1 MMAHLMAEGVRTR
14 VTVIPP
20 VSTGPHCIMKPCD
33 VTLHIHAW
41 AASADN
47 VPLIVQ
53 VGMLRPEKGHEFMLR
68 VLYQLKMEGKSFRWL
83 VVGAG
88 REEYEAR
95 LRQQTEHLGM
105 SGDVLMAGALFPALP
120 VYRIASVVVMPSE
133 NEAFVWYW
141 LKRQSLACPLSPVRR
156 AGSLMSFRR
165 M

>member
-1 MMAHLMAEGVRTR
+1 MMAHLMAEGVRTP

-20 VSTGPHCIMKPCD
+20 GFDWPALHNEAMRPLP
-33 VTLHIHAW
+33 LHIHAW

-95 LRQQTEHLGM
+95 LRQRDRTPGNERRCVNGRCP
-105 SGDVLMAGALFPALP
+105 FPSVTGLP
-120 VYRIASVVVMPSE
+120 DCQCGGH
-133 NEAFVWYW
+133 AFG
-141 LKRQSLACPLSPVRR
+141 K
-156 AGSLMSFRR
+156 
-165 M
+165 

>member
-1 MMAHLMAEGVRTR
+1 AMMAHLMAEGVRTP

-20 VSTGPHCIMKPCD
+20 GFDWPALHNEAMRPLP
-33 VTLHIHAW
+33 LHIHAW

-105 SGDVLMAGALFPALP
+105 SGDVLMAGA
-120 VYRIASVVVMPSE
+120 
-133 NEAFVWYW
+133 
-141 LKRQSLACPLSPVRR
+141 
-156 AGSLMSFRR
+156 
-165 M
+165 